1 MARTGSP
8 PSIPEAGGGSAVDK
22 ESIAV
27 VGVVAWS
34 VFVAPL
40 SVIPLIPVKASARV
54 IESALQGKKV
64 KRH

>member
-1 MARTGSP
+1 MARTESLL
-8 PSIPEAGGGSAVDK
+8 SIPEAGGGSAVDK

-27 VGVVAWS
+27 VKVAAWS

-40 SVIPLIPVKASARV
+40 SVIPLILVKASARV